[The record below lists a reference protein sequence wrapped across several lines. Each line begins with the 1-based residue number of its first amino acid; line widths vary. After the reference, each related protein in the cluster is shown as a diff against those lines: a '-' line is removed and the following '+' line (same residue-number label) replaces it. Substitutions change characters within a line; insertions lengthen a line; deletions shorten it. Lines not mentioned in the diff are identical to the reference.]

1 MSDLEKVTMW
11 DIVYRGSLFCI
22 EKHREKDFERAVR
35 PPGVRLLLTNNEG
48 KILLTREFRSE
59 LGTVD
64 VRVPGGKVLDSL
76 KEFLAIREDA
86 GKMNVAV
93 FTAARLEAKQE
104 TGVDEIENLTIFH
117 TSTLGAS
124 VDWPL
129 YYMTGTITAHSQ
141 QELEPDEAE
150 RGIDVHFFTLDEV
163 RELLAQGEI
172 REERS
177 AAVLAKYLNI
187 PSRARSL

>member
-1 MSDLEKVTMW
+1 MW

-22 EKHREKDFERAVR
+22 EKHREKGYERAVR

-48 KILLTREFRSE
+48 KLLLTREFRSE
-59 LGTVD
+59 LGMVD

-76 KEFLAIREDA
+76 EEFLAIRDDA
-86 GKMNVAV
+86 AKMHDAV
-93 FTAARLEAKQE
+93 MRAARLEAKQE
-104 TGVDEIENLTIFH
+104 TGVDEISDLQIFH
-117 TSTLGAS
+117 KSTLGAS

-129 YYMTGTITAHSQ
+129 YYMTGDIVAHSE

-150 RGIDVHFFTLDEV
+150 RGIAVHFFTLDEV
-163 RELLAQGEI
+163 RELLARGDI

-177 AAVLAKYLNI
+177 AAVLAKYL
-187 PSRARSL
+187 